1 MSMRR
6 STRAF
11 FRLGARLA
19 TLNNTIVLQT
29 GGTVRLGTFRTEH
42 GRARFIAAYEAA
54 MAELETPDR
63 VADVPTSFGCVRS
76 YTWHGDD
83 TTAPP
88 LVLLPGK
95 TAGAPMWAEN
105 LPGFRET
112 GRTII
117 AFDALGDAGLSVQ
130 RVPIRT
136 PADQALWLDEAIT
149 ALGHDLVH
157 TVGHSFGGATAANH
171 AVRHPQRLAS
181 LTLLEPVFTFGWPP
195 PSLFGWAALATL
207 PVPQR
212 WREHALASIG
222 GVSPEEVRTAGPTG
236 TLIAVAS
243 ETFVS
248 RLPTPRP
255 LTTAQ
260 MQMLRMPAYVA
271 IAGSHSLAG
280 GTPAA
285 TRAEARLPNAAV
297 EIWPDT
303 THSLPM
309 QVREPLSARLR
320 SFWSTADA
328 TAPV

>member
-1 MSMRR
+1 M
-6 STRAF
+6 
-11 FRLGARLA
+11 
-19 TLNNTIVLQT
+19 
-29 GGTVRLGTFRTEH
+29 RLGTFRTEQ

-54 MAELETPDR
+54 MAELEMPDR
-63 VADVPTSFGCVRS
+63 VTDVSTSFGCVRS
-76 YTWHGDD
+76 YTWHGDEP
-83 TTAPP
+83 TAPP

-105 LPGFRET
+105 LPGFRKT

-130 RVPIRT
+130 RVPLRT

-157 TVGHSFGGATAANH
+157 TVGHSFGGATAATH
-171 AVRHPQRLAS
+171 AVRHPQRLVS

-195 PSLFGWAALATL
+195 LSLFGWAALTTL
-207 PVPQR
+207 PVPQL

-222 GVSPEEVRTAGPTG
+222 GVSPEEVDTAGPTG
-236 TLIAVAS
+236 TLISVAS

-260 MQMLRMPAYVA
+260 MEILRMPVYVA
-271 IAGSHSLAG
+271 IAESRSLAG
-280 GTPAA
+280 GAPAA
-285 TRAEARLPNAAV
+285 TRAERRLPNATV

-309 QVREPLSARLR
+309 QAREPLSVRLR
-320 SFWSTADA
+320 SFWSMADA